1 MINDH
6 TDLKKNVWKEMKGSK
21 RLKKM
26 VTYKITT
33 KRQMT
38 HKFRKVTTETLNDHK
53 KLRVTSKRQKKSHIG
68 AKFK

>member
-1 MINDH
+1 
-6 TDLKKNVWKEMKGSK
+6 MKGSQ
-21 RLKKM
+21 RQKKM
-26 VTYKITT
+26 ATYKMTT

-38 HKFRKVTTETLNDHK
+38 HGFIKVTTETLNDHK